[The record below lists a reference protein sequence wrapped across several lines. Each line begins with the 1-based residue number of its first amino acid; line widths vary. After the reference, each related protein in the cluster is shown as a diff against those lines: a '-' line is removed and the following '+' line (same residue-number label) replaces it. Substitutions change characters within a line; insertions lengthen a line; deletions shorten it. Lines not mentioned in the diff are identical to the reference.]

1 MKKLLLTAGLVMLTA
16 TAAMA
21 CPCGPNCN
29 CGPNCKCGD
38 FPPPPPCAHKPAP
51 PKMDLD
57 KKLNLTEAQKAKAKE
72 IRMQG
77 AKEIHPLFEQLKSK
91 QEQKQALLNSQ
102 INKKEQIEMIDNL
115 NADIASLKKQIHE
128 TRIKNMKEFESI
140 LTPKQKATLD
150 KIKVESRK
158 NFQKNHKPGPRP
170 CPCDCHKK

>member
-1 MKKLLLTAGLVMLTA
+1 MKKLLVTAGLVMLTA
-16 TAAMA
+16 SAAMA
-21 CPCGPNCN
+21 CPQGEPPCPCGNC
-29 CGPNCKCGD
+29 
-38 FPPPPPCAHKPAP
+38 PPPPCAHKPAP

-91 QEQKQALLNSQ
+91 QEQKQALLSSQ

-115 NADIASLKKQIHE
+115 NTDISVLKKQIHE
-128 TRIKNMKEFESI
+128 VRIKNMKEFESI

-150 KIKVESRK
+150 NLKMESRK
-158 NFQKNHKPGPRP
+158 NFQKNHKGKPGPRP
-170 CPCDCHKK
+170 CPCGCHKK